1 MAQAAA
7 VIHDGRKFDFYYTKE
22 ANFHMDN
29 EATAAVANFA
39 PILVMLLIFYFLLY
53 RPQKKARQERDAMLS
68 SLKVGSRVITIGG
81 IYGTIV
87 GLTNEIVR
95 LKVADKVEIEVA
107 RGSINGVAP
116 EVNLSKDDSDA

>member
-1 MAQAAA
+1 M
-7 VIHDGRKFDFYYTKE
+7 G
-22 ANFHMDN
+22 N
-29 EATAAVANFA
+29 ETAAAVANFA
-39 PILVMLLIFYFLLY
+39 TILLMILIFYFLLY

-95 LKVADKVEIEVA
+95 LKVADNVTIEVA

-116 EVNLSKDDSDA
+116 EVNEAKVDSDD

>member
-1 MAQAAA
+1 
-7 VIHDGRKFDFYYTKE
+7 
-22 ANFHMDN
+22 MDN

-39 PILVMLLIFYFLLY
+39 PIVVMLLIFYFLLY

-95 LKVADKVEIEVA
+95 LKVADNVTIEVA

-116 EVNLSKDDSDA
+116 EVNLTKDDGDD

>member
-1 MAQAAA
+1 
-7 VIHDGRKFDFYYTKE
+7 
-22 ANFHMDN
+22 MDN

-39 PILVMLLIFYFLLY
+39 PVLVMILIFYFLLY

-87 GLTNEIVR
+87 GLSNEIVR

-116 EVNLSKDDSDA
+116 EDNLSKDDSDA

>member
-1 MAQAAA
+1 
-7 VIHDGRKFDFYYTKE
+7 
-22 ANFHMDN
+22 MDN

-95 LKVADKVEIEVA
+95 LKVADNVTIEVA

-116 EVNLSKDDSDA
+116 EVNLSKGDGDD